1 MSWFP
6 SLESRQ
12 NGRRILPYSDARG
25 NHDGESIM
33 IDPDPR
39 MNQIATA
46 FEHDKRREKAAAK
59 PFPRGESCRWA

>member
-1 MSWFP
+1 
-6 SLESRQ
+6 
-12 NGRRILPYSDARG
+12 LPYSDARG